1 MNSFTNKDICALS
14 KALIDNVCRVFIG
27 KREVVVNAV
36 LALLSD
42 GHILLEDVPGVG
54 KTLLAKT
61 IAKSIDGTLKRIQ
74 FTADL
79 LPTDVSGVTIY
90 LQSSGDFSFRKGPI
104 FSNILLGDEIN
115 RATPRTQSSL
125 LEAMEEYQVTVDG
138 SIYKLDKPFLV
149 IATQNPIELEGTYP
163 LPFSQMDRF
172 IVRLKIGYLD
182 HETEKQMLKDQ
193 KFNLAL
199 EQIEAVLDCETL
211 VKLQEMVKKIT
222 ISDDLYDYIIN
233 IIHKTRNTDIIEYGV
248 SPRGALDLMRFS
260 QASAFIDG
268 RDYVLP
274 DDIKQSAP
282 AVLEHRIIVKKGTRL
297 ATSGNKDIIEEL
309 VDTINVPV

>member
-1 MNSFTNKDICALS
+1 MKITVDEAYKYAQS
-14 KALIDNVCRVFIG
+14 LIDNVCRVFIG
-27 KREVVVNAV
+27 KREVVVSAV
-36 LALLSD
+36 LALLAE

-54 KTLLAKT
+54 KTLLAKSL
-61 IAKSIDGTLKRIQ
+61 AKSIDGVLKRIQ

-79 LPTDVSGVTIY
+79 LPTDVSGVSIF
-90 LQSSGDFSFRKGPI
+90 LPNSADFSFRKGPV

-138 SIYKLDKPFLV
+138 NVYELDKPFLV

-172 IVRLKIGYLD
+172 IVRLNIGYLD
-182 HETEKQMLKDQ
+182 HKIEKQMLKEQ
-193 KFNLAL
+193 KLSLAL
-199 EQIEAVLDCETL
+199 DQIEAVLDCDTL
-211 VKLQEMVKKIT
+211 VKIQKMIRHIT
-222 ISDDLYDYIIN
+222 ISEDLYDYIID
-233 IIHKTRNTDIIEYGV
+233 IIHKTRDTDAIEYGV

-260 QASAFIDG
+260 QASAFING

-274 DDIKQSAP
+274 DDIKQSAA
-282 AVLEHRIIVKKGTRL
+282 AVLGHRIIVKKGTRL

-309 VDTINVPV
+309 IDTVKVPV

>member
-1 MNSFTNKDICALS
+1 MKITVDEAYKYAQS
-14 KALIDNVCRVFIG
+14 LIDNVCRVFIG
-27 KREVVVNAV
+27 KREVVVSAV
-36 LALLSD
+36 LALLAE
-42 GHILLEDVPGVG
+42 GHILLEDFPGVG
-54 KTLLAKT
+54 KTLLAKSL
-61 IAKSIDGTLKRIQ
+61 AKSIDGVLKRIQ

-79 LPTDVSGVTIY
+79 LPTDVSGVSIF
-90 LQSSGDFSFRKGPI
+90 LPNSADFSFRKGPV

-138 SIYKLDKPFLV
+138 NVYELDKPFLV

-172 IVRLKIGYLD
+172 IVRLNIGYLD
-182 HETEKQMLKDQ
+182 HKIEKQMLKEQ
-193 KFNLAL
+193 KLSLAL
-199 EQIEAVLDCETL
+199 DQIEAVLDCDTL
-211 VKLQEMVKKIT
+211 VKIQKMIRHIT
-222 ISDDLYDYIIN
+222 ISEDLYDYIID
-233 IIHKTRNTDIIEYGV
+233 IIHKTRDTDAIEYGV

-260 QASAFIDG
+260 QASAFING

-274 DDIKQSAP
+274 DDIKQSAA
-282 AVLEHRIIVKKGTRL
+282 AVLGHRIIVKKGTRL

-309 VDTINVPV
+309 IDTVKVPV

>member
-1 MNSFTNKDICALS
+1 MDSITEKDAYGYS
-14 KALIDNVCRVFIG
+14 KALIDNVCQIFIG
-27 KREVVVNAV
+27 KREVVVSTV
-36 LALLSD
+36 LALLAD

-54 KTLLAKT
+54 KTLLAKA

-79 LPTDVSGVTIY
+79 LPTDVSGVTIF
-90 LQSSGDFSFRKGPI
+90 LQNSGDFSFRRGPV

-138 SIYKLDKPFLV
+138 KIYELEKPFLV

-172 IVRLKIGYLD
+172 IVRLNIGYLD
-182 HETEKQMLKDQ
+182 HDTEKQMLKDQ
-193 KFNLAL
+193 KFSLAL
-199 EQIEAVLDCETL
+199 DQIKAVLDCKTL
-211 VKLQEMVKKIT
+211 VKIQEMIKHVT

-233 IIHKTRNTDIIEYGV
+233 IIHKTRNTDAIEYGV

-260 QASAFIDG
+260 QASAFINE

-274 DDIKQSAP
+274 DDIKHSAP
-282 AVLEHRIIVKKGTRL
+282 VVLGHRIIVKKGTRL
-297 ATSGNKDIIEEL
+297 ATSGNKDIIDEL
-309 VDTINVPV
+309 VDTIKIPV